1 VNAVRDLPKPLLRRM
16 RTSDLDGI
24 MDIEVHAYRYPWTR
38 GIFQDCLRVGYSC
51 WVYEDTQCGDIIAYG
66 VMTFA
71 VDECHLMNIT
81 VRPELQGQGIGRRLL
96 RDLVEMSR
104 LAGAVKVLLEV
115 RPSNAAALELYR
127 SEGFEQVGTRKNYY
141 PAEAGREDAYVLV
154 RTLVET
160 AKDA

>member
-1 VNAVRDLPKPLLRRM
+1 MNAVRDLPRPLLRRM
-16 RTSDLDGI
+16 RSDDLDAI
-24 MDIEVHAYRYPWTR
+24 MDIEVRAYRYPWTR

-51 WVYEDTQCGDIIAYG
+51 WVYQDTETDSVIAYG

-115 RPSNAAALELYR
+115 RPSNTTALELYR
-127 SEGFEQVGTRKNYY
+127 TEGFEQVGSRKNYY
-141 PAEAGREDAYVLV
+141 PAVAGREDAYVLV
-154 RTLVET
+154 RSLVEP

>member
-1 VNAVRDLPKPLLRRM
+1 MNAVRDLPKPLLRRM
-16 RTSDLDGI
+16 RTSDLDAI
-24 MDIEVHAYRYPWTR
+24 MGIEVRAYRYPWTR

-51 WVYEDTQCGDIIAYG
+51 WVYEDTQSGELIAYG

-160 AKDA
+160 PKDA

>member
-1 VNAVRDLPKPLLRRM
+1 MNAVRDLPRPLLRRM
-16 RTSDLDGI
+16 RSDDLDAI
-24 MDIEVHAYRYPWTR
+24 MDIEVRAYRYPWTR

-51 WVYEDTQCGDIIAYG
+51 WVYQDTETNSVIAYG

-71 VDECHLMNIT
+71 VDECHLMNLT

-115 RPSNAAALELYR
+115 RPSNTTALELYR
-127 SEGFEQVGTRKNYY
+127 TEGFEQVGTRKNYY
-141 PAEAGREDAYVLV
+141 PAVAGREDAYVLV
-154 RTLVET
+154 RSL
-160 AKDA
+160 ADPRKDA